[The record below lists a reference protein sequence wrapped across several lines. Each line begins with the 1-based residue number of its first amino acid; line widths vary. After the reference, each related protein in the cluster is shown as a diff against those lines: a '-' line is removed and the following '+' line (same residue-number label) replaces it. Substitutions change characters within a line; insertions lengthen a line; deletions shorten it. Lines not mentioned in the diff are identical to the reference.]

1 MSPKRY
7 DYIRD
12 PAAIYKASFE
22 TVRREADLSRFPA
35 GMHPVVER
43 LVHACGRPAIAAEL
57 VFEGDVAGAGCA
69 ALSAGKPILAD
80 AEMVAMGITRSLLP
94 AGNDVFCTLNNACTP
109 ARAAALGTTRSA
121 AAVEAWEARIA
132 GAVVAVG
139 NAPTAL
145 FHLLE
150 RLHDGWARPAVI
162 LAFPVGFVGAAESK
176 QALRDAGLGV
186 PYVTLPGRDGG
197 SALAAAAVNGL
208 SVVLRDGGPR

>member
-12 PAAIYKASFE
+12 PAAIYRASFE
-22 TVRREADLSRFPA
+22 TVRREADLSRFPG

-43 LVHACGRPAIAAEL
+43 LVHACGRPSIAAEL
-57 VFEGDVAGAGCA
+57 VFDGDVAGAGCA
-69 ALSAGKPILAD
+69 ALAAGKPILAD
-80 AEMVAMGITRSLLP
+80 AEMVAMGVTRSLLP
-94 AGNDVFCTLNNACTP
+94 AENAVLCSLNDPCTP
-109 ARAAALGTTRSA
+109 ARATALGTTRSA
-121 AAVEAWEARIA
+121 AAVEAWEEHIG

-150 RLHDGWARPAVI
+150 RLHDGWARPAAI

-176 QALRDAGLGV
+176 QALCDAGLGV
-186 PYVTLPGRDGG
+186 PYITLPGRDGG

-208 SVVLRDGGPR
+208 SVALRDGGPR